1 MYREAWA
8 RKPLATLRAQK
19 CSLISAQDDLMAL
32 WRAWLAVD
40 AQSTFST
47 KYHTQYRT
55 KKYNASR
62 WLFSALRSF
71 WNLIL
76 HNRHYLPLISTFW
89 QGRPLAEREREH
101 MQSTQPVLCSSPVVE
116 EVSTHRCERGQAS
129 GLNRNYT
136 TVHNQLDFSFFH
148 NSFASFALTR
158 TISLSLSLSLANETL
173 AEQHSTLYHS
183 RKQKGVGEKS
193 NSRTCTY

>member
-8 RKPLATLRAQK
+8 RKPLATLHAQK

-71 WNLIL
+71 WNLVL
-76 HNRHYLPLISTFW
+76 HNRRYLPLISTFW

-101 MQSTQPVLCSSPVVE
+101 TQSTPPVLCSSPVVE
-116 EVSTHRCERGQAS
+116 EVSAHRCEHGQAS

-136 TVHNQLDFSFFH
+136 TVHNQLDFSSFH
-148 NSFASFALTR
+148 NPFASFALTR
-158 TISLSLSLSLANETL
+158 TISLSLSLANETL

-183 RKQKGVGEKS
+183 RKQKGVGEKKS
-193 NSRTCTY
+193 NSQTCTY

>member
-148 NSFASFALTR
+148 NSFASFAPTR
-158 TISLSLSLSLANETL
+158 TISLSLSLSRQRNARR
-173 AEQHSTLYHS
+173 AAF
-183 RKQKGVGEKS
+183 
-193 NSRTCTY
+193 NSLPF